1 MGSTG
6 KFLKGKM
13 HNQCER
19 GHTLLSTATQ
29 GLNFKRF
36 IEDIITSEEAINNL
50 QQWTKSKKMSCD
62 RNVKNLATQYRKHKE

>member
-50 QQWTKSKKMSCD
+50 QQ
-62 RNVKNLATQYRKHKE
+62 

>member
-1 MGSTG
+1 MGSKG

-50 QQWTKSKKMSCD
+50 QQWTKSKKTSCV
-62 RNVKNLATQYRKHKE
+62 RNVKNFS

>member
-50 QQWTKSKKMSCD
+50 QQWTKSKK
-62 RNVKNLATQYRKHKE
+62 